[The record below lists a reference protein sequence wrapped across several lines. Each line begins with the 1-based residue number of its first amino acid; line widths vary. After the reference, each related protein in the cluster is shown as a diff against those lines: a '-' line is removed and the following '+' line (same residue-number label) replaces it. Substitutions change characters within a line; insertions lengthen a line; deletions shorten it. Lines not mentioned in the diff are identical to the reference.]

1 MENTCQNLESNDS
14 TDINYDE
21 KVIDSLILNKKLLVE
36 ELFENYEGKNLTKE
50 FEWDKPRGREIW

>member
-14 TDINYDE
+14 TNINYDE
-21 KVIDSLILNKKLLVE
+21 KVIDSLILNKKLSVE
-36 ELFENYEGKNLTKE
+36 ELFENYEGENLTKE